1 MAERR
6 SFGRAKGLRIIAFRA
21 ALPLDDKRLLLRM
34 TRFGNTL
41 SGKQGF
47 SSIDSYYYWVIKS
60 GIS

>member
-21 ALPLDDKRLLLRM
+21 ALPQDDKRLILPM

-41 SGKQGF
+41 SG
-47 SSIDSYYYWVIKS
+47 
-60 GIS
+60 